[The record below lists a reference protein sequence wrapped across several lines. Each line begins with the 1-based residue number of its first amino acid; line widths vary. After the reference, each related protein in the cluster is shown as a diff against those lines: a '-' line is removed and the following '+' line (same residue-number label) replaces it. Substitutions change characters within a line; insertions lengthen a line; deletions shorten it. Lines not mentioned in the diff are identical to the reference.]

1 MKGKNLDQEN
11 FYRYRRRGAM
21 NFFLLRYLKA
31 NIVHVAILVCLIDT
45 VGVFVWAQESVR
57 GLNDSAFLLRP
68 NLVPVKKTRK
78 KNNKVNAKA
87 FSEAQN
93 FANTNNNSINSNA
106 NLTVDS
112 AASAGNNKP
121 TVSKAKVDDSEI
133 KLSDIV
139 PKNTNQKSDQSR
151 KPASAVTSDSANN
164 AKVETAGPSDIHDRT
179 LVRAMDLHAKDNA
192 DKPKLDSRK
201 KQLSVDI
208 SSFWMNNESKSGYSP
223 RAYISNTLGYSI
235 KPKMKLD
242 SGFSTSIALASTIGA
257 SVDQIG
263 NKGST
268 SAIRQDW
275 TTIGFQYSRERID
288 SRDRGDGREGVEN
301 FADLNTASVNSLSAV
316 SIEGELVW
324 SEYKFNILSD
334 DLVRTKHKTSGFG
347 LGFRA
352 KIPSNEQYSWV
363 IEGLVFP
370 SLTHTE
376 TGSYA
381 SGGSPESTRLDFA
394 IGGEVSTNKHSQ
406 VFYELKTIVER
417 NRFSSTVYRADPE
430 TGLSPSGVVVQN
442 SFYLFSLGYRWGE

>member
-1 MKGKNLDQEN
+1 MK
-11 FYRYRRRGAM
+11 
-21 NFFLLRYLKA
+21 FFLLRYLKA
-31 NIVHVAILVCLIDT
+31 NIAHVAVVVLVCLIDT
-45 VGVFVWAQESVR
+45 TGISVWAQESVR
-57 GLNDSAFLLRP
+57 SLNDSAFLLRP

-87 FSEAQN
+87 FNEVQN
-93 FANTNNNSINSNA
+93 FASTNDNSINSDA
-106 NLTVDS
+106 RVAVDS
-112 AASAGNNKP
+112 TAVASKNKQ
-121 TVSKAKVDDSEI
+121 TVPKAKVNDGEI

-139 PKNTNQKSDQSR
+139 PKNINPKSDQSR
-151 KPASAVTSDSANN
+151 KPASAVTSDSTNN

-179 LVRAMDLHAKDNA
+179 LVRATDLHAKDNA
-192 DKPKLDSRK
+192 EKPKLEYRK
-201 KQLSVDI
+201 KQLSIDI

-275 TTIGFQYSRERID
+275 TTIGFQYSRDRRD
-288 SRDRGDGREGVEN
+288 GFDNRDRSDGREGVEN
-301 FADLNTASVNSLSAV
+301 FANVDEGSVNSSSAVRVV
-316 SIEGELVW
+316 SIEGEVVW

-347 LGFRA
+347 IGFRA
-352 KIPSNEQYSWV
+352 KIPSGEQYSWV
-363 IEGLVFP
+363 IEGLMFP